1 MGHPFNVVVSTRNY
15 GYRESG
21 RDRKIPPFIY
31 RHYPRLRVVLSH
43 RIDAYNEQ
51 LQMME
56 DLERAGDIVVIR
68 PQRPMEVGRIE
79 KDTQKLERLYEEGF
93 QLGEAFCDSLR

>member
-1 MGHPFNVVVSTRNY
+1 M
-15 GYRESG
+15 
-21 RDRKIPPFIY
+21 
-31 RHYPRLRVVLSH
+31 SH